1 MDSKIRQKLRYLR
14 WRTRDAAKQAAIGW
28 RYAIGRSKPEDG
40 YDLLHAA
47 ESLTGI
53 YGLEILSTYS
63 LADDL
68 AERYGEKHREALTE
82 LAERACSRVASKW
95 DSSGEVRSAAEDWA
109 GDLVEQ
115 YAKEAGLE
123 LTDAWDVAAARGA
136 ALDIDCIEP
145 AGRG

>member
-1 MDSKIRQKLRYLR
+1 MDSKFTQKLRYLA
-14 WRTRDAAKQAAIGW
+14 WRTRGASKRAAIGW
-28 RYAIGRSKPEDG
+28 RYAIGRSSQSDG

-63 LADDL
+63 LADD
-68 AERYGEKHREALTE
+68 